1 MFWLSWLSDH
11 ICQIKC
17 SPHIRGRRGEFAVH
31 HLRAHVLEG
40 PTHGHLDLAIL
51 RVFQGFGEAEIDDPE
66 VVVVVGVGE
75 HDVERLEVQVE
86 DPLAVD
92 ELDSPEKERLK
103 KNMVEKWIGLPWRV

>member
-1 MFWLSWLSDH
+1 M
-11 ICQIKC
+11 KC

-31 HLRAHVLEG
+31 HLRAHVLES

-51 RVFQGFGEAEIDDPE
+51 RVFQGFGEAEVDDPE

-75 HDVERLEVQVE
+75 HDVERLEVKVE

-92 ELDSPEKERLK
+92 ELDSPEKRWSEEKTWWKSGLDSPEKEDRVK
-103 KNMVEKWIGLPWRV
+103 KKS

>member
-1 MFWLSWLSDH
+1 ML
-11 ICQIKC
+11 
-17 SPHIRGRRGEFAVH
+17 PHVRSRRSKFAVH
-31 HLRAHVLEG
+31 HLRAHVLEC

-51 RVFQGFGEAEIDDPE
+51 RVFQGFGEAEVDDPE

-92 ELDSPEKERLK
+92 ELDSPGKRWGEEKPWWK
-103 KNMVEKWIGLPWRV
+103 TWIELP